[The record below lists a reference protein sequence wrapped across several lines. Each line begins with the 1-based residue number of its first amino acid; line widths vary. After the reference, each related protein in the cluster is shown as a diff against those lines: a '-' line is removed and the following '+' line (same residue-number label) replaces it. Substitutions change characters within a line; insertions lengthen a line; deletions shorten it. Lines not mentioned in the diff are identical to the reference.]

1 MQPAPHLMS
10 STREEIP
17 SATFLLMMEEVIK
30 PRLPTVLVISLA
42 AYITLSA
49 GQICPV
55 WPTMQHPTSSIIT
68 MISSR
73 LSCTLY
79 PGMLSSLSRVPPV
92 IPSPLPDIIG
102 TFSPQ
107 AARAGARGRDTL
119 SPTPPVLC
127 LSTSN
132 PSHSLGQV
140 RVVPLSTMALVNQL
154 VSCRDRP
161 CTYTAM
167 SQAPSWV
174 SSTPPDTSSFTH
186 LEISASDRGRPSRL
200 QPIISGTVF
209 IDIFSSLV
217 EVNQAIL

>member
-92 IPSPLPDIIG
+92 MPSPRPDIIG

-119 SPTPPVLC
+119 SP
-127 LSTSN
+127 
-132 PSHSLGQV
+132 
-140 RVVPLSTMALVNQL
+140 
-154 VSCRDRP
+154 
-161 CTYTAM
+161 
-167 SQAPSWV
+167 
-174 SSTPPDTSSFTH
+174 TPPDTSSFTH